1 MFGKIPLAAGWR
13 VTWSELELP
22 YGELSGDSREVQE
35 AMVKHGRTSANSN
48 ALHIY
53 VGFGRRSSPS
63 LLPEAAPGHHLLDC
77 RPSPFAEIPSPPQ
90 GVPGL
95 RLPPD
100 VPHHG

>member
-48 ALHIY
+48 ALHY
-53 VGFGRRSSPS
+53 MWDSGVGPAPPYS
-63 LLPEAAPGHHLLDC
+63 LK
-77 RPSPFAEIPSPPQ
+77 PPQ
-90 GVPGL
+90 AITCWIADP
-95 RLPPD
+95 LPSQRSL
-100 VPHHG
+100 PHPRVFLA